1 MSNAHSPNP
10 DELVADAKDVLSDV
24 EALLDE
30 AASATGERAQ
40 ALRERANEALSRAKS
55 RLHDAQGAVRDNTRK
70 AARATDNWVHENP
83 WGAIGAAAG
92 VGFLVG
98 LLVSRR

>member
-1 MSNAHSPNP
+1 MSNAHSANP
-10 DELVADAKDVLSDV
+10 DELVADAKVVLDDV

-30 AASATGERAQ
+30 AAGATGERAQ
-40 ALRERANEALSRAKS
+40 ALRQRASEALSRAKS

-70 AARATDNWVHENP
+70 AARATDDWVHDNP
-83 WGAIGAAAG
+83 WGAIGIAAG

>member
-1 MSNAHSPNP
+1 MSKNHYL
-10 DELVADAKDVLSDV
+10 DTEQLVTDAKVVLEDV
-24 EALLDE
+24 EAMLDE

-40 ALRERANEALSRAKS
+40 VLRSRAAEALGRAKS
-55 RLHDAQGAVRDNTRK
+55 RLMDAQAAVTANTK
-70 AARATDNWVHENP
+70 AAARATDNYVHENP
-83 WGAIGAAAG
+83 WSAVGIAAG